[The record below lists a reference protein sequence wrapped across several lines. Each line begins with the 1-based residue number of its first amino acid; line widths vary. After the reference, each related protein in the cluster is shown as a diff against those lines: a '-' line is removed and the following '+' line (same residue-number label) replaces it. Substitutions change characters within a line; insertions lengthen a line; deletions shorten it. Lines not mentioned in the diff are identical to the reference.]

1 MHLAASGTASAW
13 PRTDQQKMDIRT
25 DTVFARLIAPLGQS
39 RRHPGLC
46 PGNKLFFQAEH
57 LLRSK
62 SLGCVGVARMC
73 IGCPGI
79 FLAMPVGIETS
90 SGKRHGNV
98 QFVSD
103 IALQTRQAMPIS
115 ETRELFSQDP
125 P

>member
-1 MHLAASGTASAW
+1 
-13 PRTDQQKMDIRT
+13 
-25 DTVFARLIAPLGQS
+25 
-39 RRHPGLC
+39 
-46 PGNKLFFQAEH
+46 
-57 LLRSK
+57 
-62 SLGCVGVARMC
+62 MC

-79 FLAMPVGIETS
+79 LLAMPVGIETS